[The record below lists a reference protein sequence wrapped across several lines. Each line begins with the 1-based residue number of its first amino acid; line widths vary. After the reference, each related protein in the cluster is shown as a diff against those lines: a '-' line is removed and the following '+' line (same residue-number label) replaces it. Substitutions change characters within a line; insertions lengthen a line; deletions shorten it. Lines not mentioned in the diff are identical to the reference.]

1 MRGHTQTLNL
11 LAYLFNKY
19 LILLFIC
26 WFGILLCTF
35 LYYSFPLRSTSSQFQ
50 SWSDV
55 VEQSTIVGWWCHSS
69 MLGWLVCMRPFA
81 EWEPHSMTIERLLT
95 TTLFYVLEW
104 IRNFRCCCRWCAKS
118 SLRTNDQ
125 NTEKRKKAAASQSN
139 WYNVHA
145 IQIMTNKHKNIFLS
159 MSRSQTYIYIQFAII
174 PFFYFYIIYEFIV
187 VQLNFYFLLRE
198 WALCADVAST
208 GSRRTRISHGYGIQ
222 WKTVITW
229 YASGIAE
236 CCVRT
241 PHIDCIFIDVYQTT
255 FDTIAR

>member
-1 MRGHTQTLNL
+1 MYWSGSGIFAVAADDAQRVHWERTIKTQKRG
-11 LAYLFNKY
+11 
-19 LILLFIC
+19 
-26 WFGILLCTF
+26 
-35 LYYSFPLRSTSSQFQ
+35 
-50 SWSDV
+50 
-55 VEQSTIVGWWCHSS
+55 
-69 MLGWLVCMRPFA
+69 
-81 EWEPHSMTIERLLT
+81 
-95 TTLFYVLEW
+95 
-104 IRNFRCCCRWCAKS
+104 
-118 SLRTNDQ
+118 
-125 NTEKRKKAAASQSN
+125 KKAAASQSN

-255 FDTIAR
+255 FDTIVR